1 MPANSDYHRGRI
13 FQNRAELRV
22 LVEAET
28 LQKLRERIED
38 STLHVSQ
45 SGLFNLLLQ
54 WIIYYDID
62 LSTVVM
68 NCDEF
73 LERANAAG
81 LVLKRPMLDDLIFNG
96 ELLGTKFNKRYML
109 LRQSAEAWL
118 VEHAAPATTSVIP
131 STAYHPESVVPLE
144 YYLAA

>member
-1 MPANSDYHRGRI
+1 MPANSNYHRGRI

-54 WIIYYDID
+54 WIIHYDVN

-73 LERANAAG
+73 LERTNAVG
-81 LVLKRPMLDDLIFNG
+81 LSIDRPKLDDLIHNG

-118 VEHAAPATTSVIP
+118 VEHATPTTTSVIP
-131 STAYHPESVVPLE
+131 STGYQPESVVPLE